1 MTVFGTEMHIATFI
15 FVLVECVFFVQQLII
30 LLQKP
35 SEKKRLYYLI
45 LLGLLI
51 IYNVTGGLFP
61 DPSLSLSIKL
71 QMILAYGSGFFM
83 GAFFPYYFYK
93 AYNMEELRWQA
104 KYGVWL
110 FLILPFFVFFCI
122 LYPLFNDLP
131 KILWY
136 GLAIPLGYAFFL
148 VYKILA
154 SIREKFRGNKNSL
167 EAILTYGAMC
177 PWAVLPLFSYIETS
191 QLVEVIFTNCGF
203 IIITFL
209 FVKQVIYENR
219 EAFEKLRQFDL
230 QKDLSTEGL
239 FTLWCTKTGL
249 TKRESEV
256 AEQVSQGLTSKEV
269 AEVLF
274 ISERTVTKH
283 LQSIYRKSDTKNR
296 VELINSLNSY
306 S

>member
-1 MTVFGTEMHIATFI
+1 MTVFGTEMHLMTFV
-15 FVLVECVFFVQQLII
+15 FVLVECIFFVQQLII
-30 LLQKP
+30 HLQRP

-51 IYNVTGGLFP
+51 IYNVAGGLFP
-61 DPSLSLSIKL
+61 DPNLSLPIKI
-71 QMILAYGSGFFM
+71 QMNLAYGSGFFM

-93 AYNMEELRWQA
+93 AYDMDELKWQA

-110 FLILPFFVFFCI
+110 FLILPFFIFFCI
-122 LYPLFNDLP
+122 LYPLFDDLP
-131 KILWY
+131 KTLWY

-154 SIREKFRGNKNSL
+154 SIREKFRDNKNSL

-177 PWAVLPLFSYIETS
+177 PWAILPLFSYLKTS

-219 EAFEKLRQFDL
+219 EAFEKLKQFDL
-230 QKDLSTEGL
+230 KKELDTEGI
-239 FTLWCTKTGL
+239 FTEWCNQTGL

-256 AEQVSQGLTSKEV
+256 AEQVAQGLTSKEA
-269 AEVLF
+269 AEILF
-274 ISERTVTKH
+274 ISERTVNKH

>member
-93 AYNMEELRWQA
+93 AYDMEELRWQA

-167 EAILTYGAMC
+167 EAIFTYGAMC

-230 QKDLSTEGL
+230 QKELSTEGL
-239 FTLWCTKTGL
+239 FTLWCADTGL

>member
-15 FVLVECVFFVQQLII
+15 FVLVECIFFVQQLII
-30 LLQKP
+30 LFQRP

-93 AYNMEELRWQA
+93 SYDMEELRWQA
-104 KYGVWL
+104 KYGVLL
-110 FLILPFFVFFCI
+110 FLILPFFLFFCI
-122 LYPLFNDLP
+122 LYPLSNDLP
-131 KILWY
+131 KVLWY

-154 SIREKFRGNKNSL
+154 SIREKFRDNKNSL

-177 PWAVLPLFSYIETS
+177 PWAILPLFSYLKTS

-219 EAFEKLRQFDL
+219 EAFEKLKQFDI
-230 QKDLSTEGL
+230 QKELSTEDL
-239 FTLWCTKTGL
+239 FIQWCTEIGL

-256 AEQVSQGLTSKEV
+256 AQQVFLGSTSKEV

-274 ISERTVTKH
+274 ISERTVNKH
-283 LQSIYRKSDTKNR
+283 LQSIFRKSDTKNR

>member
-1 MTVFGTEMHIATFI
+1 MNVFGTEMHLVTFI
-15 FVLVECVFFVQQLII
+15 FVLVECIFFVQQMII
-30 LLQKP
+30 HLQRP

-51 IYNVTGGLFP
+51 IYNVAGGLFP
-61 DPSLSLSIKL
+61 DPKLSLSIKV
-71 QMILAYGSGFFM
+71 QMNLAYGSGFFM

-93 AYNMEELRWQA
+93 AYDMEELRWQA

-110 FLILPFFVFFCI
+110 FFILPFVLFFCI
-122 LYPLFNDLP
+122 LYPLSNDLP
-131 KILWY
+131 KTIWY

-154 SIREKFRGNKNSL
+154 SIREKFKDNKNSV
-167 EAILTYGAMC
+167 EAILTYLAMC
-177 PWAVLPLFSYIETS
+177 PWALLPLFSYIDTS
-191 QLVEVIFTNCGF
+191 QFVEVIFTNCGF

-219 EAFEKLRQFDL
+219 EAFEKLKQFDL
-230 QKDLSTEGL
+230 QKELGTEGL
-239 FTLWCTKTGL
+239 FIKWCEETGL
-249 TKRESEV
+249 TKRESDV
-256 AEQVSQGLTSKEV
+256 AEQVSLGLTSKEV

-274 ISERTVTKH
+274 ISERTVNKH
-283 LQSIYRKSDTKNR
+283 LQSIYRKSETKNR